1 MSFNLSIDLYS
12 DLIQYTLYEK
22 ELSWNDAATI
32 CTNDQAHML
41 SIKSQEKLDLIEE
54 FKTKEWSLLT

>member
-1 MSFNLSIDLYS
+1 MSFNLSTDLYS
-12 DLIQYTLYEK
+12 DLIEYTLYED

-32 CTNDQAHML
+32 CRNNQAQML

-54 FKTKEWSLLT
+54 FKLNEWSLLT